1 MAIIRPSHPHLRTC
15 ARAADLS
22 QIRHGRFIDVAGL
35 VTGRQRPS
43 TASGIIFM
51 TLEDETDNINIVIFN
66 HVLARF
72 RATILRGQL
81 VRVKGILERQ
91 ESVIHVV
98 AGQIEDLSHLLNDFN
113 MKSRDFH

>member
-1 MAIIRPSHPHLRTC
+1 
-15 ARAADLS
+15 
-22 QIRHGRFIDVAGL
+22 
-35 VTGRQRPS
+35 
-43 TASGIIFM
+43 
-51 TLEDETDNINIVIFN
+51 
-66 HVLARF
+66 
-72 RATILRGQL
+72 L

>member
-1 MAIIRPSHPHLRTC
+1 
-15 ARAADLS
+15 
-22 QIRHGRFIDVAGL
+22 
-35 VTGRQRPS
+35 
-43 TASGIIFM
+43 M

-72 RATILRGQL
+72 RAAILKGQL

-91 ESVIHVV
+91 GSVIHVV
-98 AGQIEDLSHLLNDFN
+98 AGHIEDLSDLLDDFN